1 MFVFDKS
8 EFKVRILVQNTL
20 ISAHVRGCLP
30 RFLRTRLAKPSN
42 IPDDKR
48 LGGRRDPVGAQGES
62 QVAIGIRQTEILT
75 MVRSEGKVVVDT
87 LAQRFDVSVQT
98 IRRDLAELSEAGF
111 LDRVHGGAVA
121 RTGVVNI
128 AYEERRRM
136 NEAAK
141 ADIARACAAAIPDN
155 ASVIMNLGTT
165 TEAVAHELLSHRNLT
180 VVTNNINIA
189 LILLAN
195 PSCEVLVA
203 GGTLRRTDGG
213 LVGELATEFFEKF
226 KVDFAV
232 VGCSAMDRDGDLLDF
247 DLSEVRVS
255 KAIIRQARQSFLVTD
270 ISKLERSAPVR
281 LCSLSQIDVVFIDQ
295 ALPDDLMARCDEWGT
310 KVKVALAKG

>member
-1 MFVFDKS
+1 MALS
-8 EFKVRILVQNTL
+8 
-20 ISAHVRGCLP
+20 
-30 RFLRTRLAKPSN
+30 
-42 IPDDKR
+42 
-48 LGGRRDPVGAQGES
+48 
-62 QVAIGIRQTEILT
+62 IRQTEILT
-75 MVRSEGKVVVDT
+75 TVRTEGRVVVET
-87 LAQRFDVSVQT
+87 LALRFGVSVQT
-98 IRRDLAELSEAGF
+98 IRRDLADLSDAGF

-128 AYEERRRM
+128 AYDERRRM

-155 ASVIMNLGTT
+155 ASVILNLGTT
-165 TEAVAHELLSHRNLT
+165 TEAVARELLSHRNLT

-213 LVGELATEFFEKF
+213 LIGELATEFFEKF

-232 VGCSAMDRDGDLLDF
+232 VGCSSMDRDGDLLDF

-281 LCSLSQIDVVFIDQ
+281 LCSLSEIDMLFIDQ
-295 ALPDDLMARCDEWGT
+295 ALPDDLMSRCEDWATRVQIAQARP
-310 KVKVALAKG
+310 